1 MNDDQALPGGPSD
14 EDDALVDAELVDD
27 ARADVLLTELGGALR
42 ATDPVPYEA
51 TLAARSAIAFRNLD
65 AALAEL
71 TFDSSD
77 ADDAQLA
84 GVRSTAVATSR
95 LLTFEG
101 DVTIEL
107 QVVLDGDR
115 RRVLGQVVPMA
126 PAEVRLVT
134 LDGDHL
140 VDADPMGRFAF
151 DALPGGHVSLVV
163 TMPDGTVVRTSW
175 TVI

>member
-1 MNDDQALPGGPSD
+1 MEDEAPDTELDDTELIAP
-14 EDDALVDAELVDD
+14 ERADALM
-27 ARADVLLTELGGALR
+27 ARLGDALR
-42 ATDPVPYEA
+42 ATDPVPDA
-51 TLAARSAIAFRNLD
+51 ARLAARSAIAFRNLD

-77 ADDAQLA
+77 EASRELA

-101 DVTIEL
+101 SGTDESATVEL
-107 QVVLDGDR
+107 QVVLAGDR
-115 RRVLGQVVPMA
+115 RRVLGQVVPMG

-134 LDGDHL
+134 MDSST
-140 VDADPMGRFAF
+140 VVQADELGRFSF
-151 DALPGGHVSLVV
+151 DAVPGGHVSLVV
-163 TMPDGTVVRTSW
+163 TMPDGAVVRTSW